1 MAGCR
6 PAGVFSLAIRED
18 MTMRILVVG
27 SGGREHALVW
37 RLRHSKSVREVF
49 CTPGNGGIER
59 DARCFSVNP
68 QDHEGL
74 LALVRHRSIDC
85 VVVGPEAPLAA
96 GLADRLEAERIP
108 VLGPGKNAARLE
120 SSKVFAKQFM
130 LRHRIPT
137 GSSVECERADEA
149 LAHLDSPEARYPVV
163 VKADGLAAGKGV
175 IVAREP
181 EEARCAVRRIM
192 VDREFGASG
201 DRLLLE
207 EFLEGAEASY
217 IVFTD
222 GKTVLPAVAS
232 RDHKA
237 AYDDD
242 QGPNTGG
249 LGAYSAD
256 DILGTDL
263 EKQILERVIRPVI
276 DGMRAEGCPF
286 RGILY
291 AGLMLTAQGPRVLE
305 FNVRMGDPEGQV
317 ILPRLE
323 SDFGELCEAVCAGR
337 LEGYKAAWSRGAA
350 VCVVLASAGY
360 PGAYEK
366 GKPISGLEMAGEDP
380 RVVTFHSGTRRDGNR
395 ILTDGGRVLGVT
407 ARADDLSTAVMA
419 AYDAV
424 NKIHFDGMH
433 YRRDIAA
440 KGLSRRQVR

>member
-1 MAGCR
+1 
-6 PAGVFSLAIRED
+6 
-18 MTMRILVVG
+18 MRILVVG

-37 RLRHSKSVREVF
+37 RLRRSKSVREVF

-59 DARCFSVNP
+59 DAHCFSVSP
-68 QDHEGL
+68 MDHEGL
-74 LALVRHRSIDC
+74 VALVRHRSIDC
-85 VVVGPEAPLAA
+85 VVVGPEAPLAG
-96 GLADRLEAERIP
+96 GLGDRLEAERIP
-108 VLGPGKNAARLE
+108 VVGPRQEAARLE

-130 LRHRIPT
+130 QRHGVPT
-137 GSSVECERADEA
+137 GAGVICEGPEQA
-149 LAHLDSPEARYPVV
+149 LAQIDSRAGRFPVV

-175 IVAREP
+175 IVARDP
-181 EEARCAVRRIM
+181 EQARQAVRRIM
-192 VDREFGASG
+192 VDREFGAAG

-207 EFLEGAEASY
+207 DFLEGVEASY

-222 GKTVLPAVAS
+222 GNTILPAVAA

-237 AYDDD
+237 AYDHD

-249 LGAYSAD
+249 MGAYSTNE
-256 DILGTDL
+256 ILGAGL
-263 EKQILERVIRPVI
+263 EKQILDTVVRPVV
-276 DGMRAEGCPF
+276 DGMREEGIPF

-291 AGLMLTAQGPRVLE
+291 AGLMLTLQGPRVLE

-323 SDFGELCEAVCAGR
+323 SDFGELCEALCSCR
-337 LEGYKAAWSRGAA
+337 LAGYKASWSPGAA

-360 PGAYEK
+360 PGPYEK
-366 GKPISGLEMAGEDP
+366 GKAISGLDMAEGD
-380 RVVTFHSGTRRDGNR
+380 RHVVVFHSGTRREGDR

-407 ARADDLSTAVMA
+407 AQANDLQTAVMA
-419 AYDAV
+419 AYGAV

-440 KGLSRRQVR
+440 RGLA